1 MRKKI
6 NVKKHLF
13 NLKNTI
19 LALFTFMLI
28 IVTVYFSFVEGKMAN
43 FYPQVSKFLPLA
55 NITKVIA
62 PATTTLRLLFTGDI
76 MLDRHI
82 DELTQKDNQKIIKEK
97 INRNLY
103 SYPFQGLDTLQKE
116 NYDAWIGNLECPV
129 TEEQSTKFQKSEW
142 LKFSCKKEYLPELAK
157 YFDIVSLANNHMD
170 NMGGE
175 SGLIET
181 RKHLDEAG
189 IKYFGHYDNGKS
201 EEICK
206 VVNIENKVETKNL
219 RNPLISVIQVPVAF
233 CGFHGVYKLPT
244 DKELEIIKQYSD
256 KYITIVMPHQ
266 GVEYVPKANTYQR
279 KIYRKMIDN
288 GADLVVGA
296 HPHVIQDDEVYKG
309 RHIYYSLGNFIFDQ
323 SWSKTREH
331 MVLDLE
337 IMIDSVKT
345 NEVRLKSENAKPVFE
360 LRFTKIP
367 TVAGLDFVTRKK

>member
-1 MRKKI
+1 MRKIIKI
-6 NVKKHLF
+6 KKHLF

-19 LALFTFMLI
+19 IALFTFMLI
-28 IVTVYFSFVEGKMAN
+28 IVTVYFSFVEGKMVN
-43 FYPQVSKFLPLA
+43 FYPQVSKFVPLA
-55 NITKVIA
+55 NITKEIT

-82 DELTQKDNQKIIKEK
+82 DELTQKDNKTNPNK
-97 INRNLY
+97 Y
-103 SYPFQGLDTLQKE
+103 SYPFQGLASLEREKYDT
-116 NYDAWIGNLECPV
+116 WIGNLECPV

-157 YFDIVSLANNHMD
+157 YFDIVSLANNHTD

-175 SGLIET
+175 KGLIET
-181 RKHLDEAG
+181 RKHLGEAG
-189 IKYFGHYDNGKS
+189 IEYFGHYDNGKS
-201 EEICK
+201 EDICK
-206 VVNIENKVETKNL
+206 VIEVKTL
-219 RNPLISVIQVPVAF
+219 PIAF

-244 DKELEIIKQYSD
+244 DKELEIIKKYSD

-266 GVEYVPKANTYQR
+266 GVEYASKANTYQR

-296 HPHVIQDDEVYKG
+296 HPHVVQDSEIYKG
-309 RHIYYSLGNFIFDQ
+309 KHIYYSLGNFIFDQ

-337 IMIDSVKT
+337 IIIDNIKTSEVKSK
-345 NEVRLKSENAKPVFE
+345 NQNARPVFE
-360 LRFTKIP
+360 LKFTKIP
-367 TVAGLDFVTRKK
+367 TYAGLDFVTIKK